1 MHTHD
6 FVLNEGRN
14 RQVVEKI
21 RKLLPHVRATVLLDT
36 LVVEAVHISD
46 GAGLVVTSDEENAVF
61 VSYFV

>member
-21 RKLLPHVRATVLLDT
+21 RKLLPHVCATVLLDT

-46 GAGLVVTSDEENAVF
+46 GAGLVVTSDEENTVF
-61 VSYFV
+61 VSHFV